1 MPIEDKITF
10 LTSKSILAVDDSKA
24 NLKLLV
30 QVLSEQGFVV
40 RPMLDGISALASAQ
54 AEMPDLILLD
64 VKMPNIDG
72 YEVCKR
78 LKANEQT
85 RDIPVIF
92 ISAQIEVFD
101 KIKAFEVGA
110 VDYVTKPIQ
119 TEELLARVQTHLKIH
134 NLTLELQNTNQKL
147 SLSLKTLKA
156 TQEELV
162 QSEKMAALG
171 QLIAGIAHE
180 INTPLGAIN
189 SSIQNV
195 TQALEGII
203 KQLFSLVGILGPNEL
218 DTLLNLVESIDLDN
232 PLSTREKRSLKRSFK
247 SYLEEQVADADLAT
261 SRLLDI
267 GVDSLENLE
276 PFLPFLQNTHSKA
289 ILDLAYYLSS
299 QKLGTKT
306 IITAVK
312 RASKVVFAL
321 KSYTH
326 KDHTGQK
333 LLTDIRKGIDIV
345 LTLHQNLLKKGVEV
359 TKQYQDVPELLCY
372 PDELNQVWTNLIYNA
387 LQAMDYKGQ
396 LIVSITQEADY
407 IVVAITDSGKGI
419 PEEVKDKI
427 FEPFFT
433 TKASG
438 EGSGLGLD
446 IVQNIVHKHQ
456 GNISFTSK
464 PGKTTFRIT
473 LPLTVAEL
481 LNVDKIV

>member
-1 MPIEDKITF
+1 MPVADKITP
-10 LTSKSILAVDDSKA
+10 LNKKSILAVDDSKA

-40 RPMLDGISALASAQ
+40 RPMLDGASAIASTQ
-54 AEMPDLILLD
+54 AELPDLILLD
-64 VKMPNIDG
+64 IKMPNIDG

-78 LKANEQT
+78 LKANERT
-85 RDIPVIF
+85 RDIPIIF
-92 ISAQIEVFD
+92 ISAQTEVFD
-101 KIKAFEVGA
+101 KIKAFQVGA

-119 TEELLARVQTHLKIH
+119 AEELLARVQTHLKIH
-134 NLTLELQNTNQKL
+134 NLTLELQNTNQEL
-147 SLSLKTLKA
+147 SYSLKALKA

-195 TQALEGII
+195 AQALESIV
-203 KQLFSLVGILGPNEL
+203 KQLFSLVGVLEPSEL
-218 DTLLNLVESIDLDN
+218 YALLNLVESADLDN
-232 PLSTREKRSLKRSFK
+232 PLSTRERRSLKRNFK
-247 SYLEEQVADADLAT
+247 SYLEERVADADFVT
-261 SRLLDI
+261 NRLLDI
-267 GVDSLENLE
+267 GINSLESLE
-276 PFLPFLQNTHSKA
+276 PFLTFVQNTHGKD

-306 IITAVK
+306 IITAVE

-333 LLTDIRKGIDIV
+333 LLTDIRKGVDIV

-359 TKQYQDVPELLCY
+359 SKQYQDVSELLCY

-396 LIVSITQEADY
+396 LVVSVTQEASY
-407 IVVAITDSGKGI
+407 IIVAITDSGKGI
-419 PEEVKDKI
+419 PEEIKDKI

-446 IVQNIVHKHQ
+446 IVQKIINKHQ
-456 GNISFTSK
+456 GSISFTSK
-464 PGKTTFRIT
+464 PGETTFRVKLPIIT
-473 LPLTVAEL
+473 TDL
-481 LNVDKIV
+481 D